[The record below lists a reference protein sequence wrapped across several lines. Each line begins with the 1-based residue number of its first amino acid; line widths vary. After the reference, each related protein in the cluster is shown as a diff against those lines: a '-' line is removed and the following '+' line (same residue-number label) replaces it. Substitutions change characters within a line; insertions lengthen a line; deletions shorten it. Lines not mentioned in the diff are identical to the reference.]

1 MKKIFFVATAF
12 LFLLAYL
19 ALQYKNE
26 QNLNKSPANIS
37 CDINLNT
44 CALNSVITDI
54 NATLSV
60 DPNPLKA
67 MNESLFS
74 FSGLGTLAK
83 PSVRIYGLNMDMGV
97 IKSPLHQANKTY
109 QTKIMLASCT
119 QSQMLYRLDVLDGT
133 NIIASI
139 DFVLKQ

>member
-44 CALNSVITDI
+44 CALNSVANI
-54 NATLSV
+54 NATLNIY
-60 DPNPLKA
+60 PKPLKA
-67 MNESLFS
+67 MNENFFS
-74 FSGLGTLAK
+74 FSGLGELTK
-83 PSVRIYGLNMDMGV
+83 PNIRIYGLNMDMGI
-97 IKSPLHQANKTY
+97 IKSPLNKTNQNY
-109 QTKIMLASCT
+109 QAKIMLATCT
-119 QSQMLYRLDVLDGT
+119 QSQMIYRLDVLDGAQV
-133 NIIASI
+133 IASI
-139 DFVLKQ
+139 DFELKQ

>member
-1 MKKIFFVATAF
+1 
-12 LFLLAYL
+12 
-19 ALQYKNE
+19 
-26 QNLNKSPANIS
+26 
-37 CDINLNT
+37 
-44 CALNSVITDI
+44 
-54 NATLSV
+54 
-60 DPNPLKA
+60 

-97 IKSPLHQANKTY
+97 IKSQLHQANKTY